1 MGATSFF
8 RVRVLMP
15 APVRDS
21 TVPPLSTSSVR
32 ICPRCRAP
40 APRGAGWEAKCPE
53 HALAFVDSR
62 ALTESGQDPLL
73 GTTLAG
79 RFTILS
85 RIGSGS
91 MGSVYRARQAA
102 VGRDVALKI
111 VRRDRAYDPET
122 KARFEREARAV
133 SRLKSPHTV
142 TAFDFGEAEDGSW
155 FLALEMLE
163 GETLGERLRRER
175 RLHWVDALKFA
186 SDALRSLAEAHS
198 QGIVHRDLKPDN
210 LFLARVHEP
219 GGVREICK
227 ILDFGIAKWVREE
240 EAPVDQ
246 LETLAGTVF
255 GTPRYMS
262 PEQAQGAPL
271 DARSDLYSLGVLLF
285 QMIAGRAPFVDD
297 DAVVVM
303 AKHIKNAPPE
313 LEEAAP
319 GVEIPLAVETVVRRA
334 LEKLPENRPASAEQ
348 MLSELEQAL
357 AASRAVES
365 GVRPHVAEAGLPES
379 LRSAERRTWLLAGLL
394 GVSLVALGALGAAAW
409 GSSLGRWSAS
419 SATSAALAVR
429 PRPSGSTSGAPA
441 LQATTPTPAPSRSPV
456 SSLENSASVGL
467 SNSSSTAQEATS
479 NERTPT
485 TEASGRAQHTPAPAK
500 KSAPKGAP
508 ASPLLRR
515 GNERYGRFD

>member
-1 MGATSFF
+1 
-8 RVRVLMP
+8 MP
-15 APVRDS
+15 APALDS
-21 TVPPLSTSSVR
+21 TLPPLSASSVR
-32 ICPRCRAP
+32 LCPRCRQPAP
-40 APRGAGWEAKCPE
+40 AGAGWDLKCAE
-53 HALAFVDSR
+53 HSLAFVDSR
-62 ALTESGQDPLL
+62 SLAESGHDPLL

-79 RFTILS
+79 RFTILA

-133 SRLKSPHTV
+133 SLLKSPHTV

-175 RLHWVDALKFA
+175 RLHWVDALRFA
-186 SDALRSLAEAHS
+186 RDALRSLAEAHS
-198 QGIVHRDLKPDN
+198 QGIIHRDLKPDN
-210 LFLARVHEP
+210 LFLARVHDP
-219 GGVREICK
+219 GGDREICK
-227 ILDFGIAKWVREE
+227 ILDFGIAKWVRDE

-271 DARSDLYSLGVLLF
+271 DARSDLYSLGVLMF
-285 QMIAGRAPFVDD
+285 QMLAGRAPFVDD

-313 LEEAAP
+313 LGEAAP
-319 GVEIPLAVETVVRRA
+319 GLEIPAAVEALVRRT
-334 LEKLPENRPASAEQ
+334 LEKLPDNRPASAEQ
-348 MLSELEQAL
+348 MLNELEHAIS
-357 AASRAVES
+357 ASRAAES
-365 GVRPHVAEAGLPES
+365 GVRPHVVEEGLPES
-379 LRSAERRTWLLAGLL
+379 LRLAERRTWLLGGLL
-394 GVSLVALGALGAAAW
+394 AAALMVVLALGLAVWAQRLERWSTTRTTASLKRVAEPPLTANASAAAKKPTPPTAAPRGDFTSGLENSVSIAAPSAVPESIVKEPVLPAVGTLHPLHAPVPGAAHKKLAPKASP
-409 GSSLGRWSAS
+409 SS
-419 SATSAALAVR
+419 
-429 PRPSGSTSGAPA
+429 
-441 LQATTPTPAPSRSPV
+441 
-456 SSLENSASVGL
+456 SSLE
-467 SNSSSTAQEATS
+467 
-479 NERTPT
+479 
-485 TEASGRAQHTPAPAK
+485 
-500 KSAPKGAP
+500 
-508 ASPLLRR
+508 RR

>member
-1 MGATSFF
+1 
-8 RVRVLMP
+8 MP
-15 APVRDS
+15 APALDS
-21 TVPPLSTSSVR
+21 TLPPLSASSVR
-32 ICPRCRAP
+32 ICPRCRQPAP
-40 APRGAGWEAKCPE
+40 AGAGWDVKCAE

-62 ALTESGQDPLL
+62 SLAESGHDPLL

-79 RFTILS
+79 RFTILA

-133 SRLKSPHTV
+133 SLLKSPHTV

-175 RLHWVDALKFA
+175 RLHWVDALRFA
-186 SDALRSLAEAHS
+186 SDALRSLAEAHG
-198 QGIVHRDLKPDN
+198 QGIIHRDLKPDN

-219 GGVREICK
+219 GGDREICK
-227 ILDFGIAKWVREE
+227 ILDFGIAKWVRDE

-271 DARSDLYSLGVLLF
+271 DARSDLYSLGVLMF
-285 QMIAGRAPFVDD
+285 QMLAGRAPFVDD

-319 GVEIPLAVETVVRRA
+319 GLQIPAAVEAIVRRT
-334 LEKLPENRPASAEQ
+334 LEKLPDNRPATAEQ
-348 MLSELEQAL
+348 MLNELEHAL
-357 AASRAVES
+357 SVSRAAES
-365 GVRPHVAEAGLPES
+365 GVRPHVAEEGLPES
-379 LRSAERRTWLLAGLL
+379 LRLAERRTWLLGGLL
-394 GVSLVALGALGAAAW
+394 AAALFVVAVLGLAVW
-409 GSSLGRWSAS
+409 GQSLRRWSAAS
-419 SATSAALAVR
+419 STSASLKLIAE
-429 PRPSGSTSGAPA
+429 PSPAAGVTTA
-441 LQATTPTPAPSRSPV
+441 LQPTTPTVAPSADSA
-456 SSLENSASVGL
+456 SGLENSVSIAGPSASVAE
-467 SNSSSTAQEATS
+467 SSAKEPAL
-479 NERTPT
+479 
-485 TEASGRAQHTPAPAK
+485 PAPGTLRPLHAHVPIAGAPNK
-500 KSAPKGAP
+500 KRAPKTSP
-508 ASPLLRR
+508 SSPLERR

>member
-1 MGATSFF
+1 
-8 RVRVLMP
+8 MP
-15 APVRDS
+15 ATALDS
-21 TVPPLSTSSVR
+21 TLPPLSASSVR
-32 ICPRCRAP
+32 LCPRCRQP
-40 APRGAGWEAKCPE
+40 APVGAGWDLKCAE
-53 HALAFVDSR
+53 HSLAFVDSR
-62 ALTESGQDPLL
+62 SLAESGHDPLL

-79 RFTILS
+79 RFTILA

-133 SRLKSPHTV
+133 SLLKSPHTV

-163 GETLGERLRRER
+163 GETLGERLRREG
-175 RLHWVDALKFA
+175 RLHWVDALRFA
-186 SDALRSLAEAHS
+186 RDALRSLAEAHA
-198 QGIVHRDLKPDN
+198 QGIIHRDLKPDN
-210 LFLARVHEP
+210 LFLARVHDP
-219 GGVREICK
+219 GGDREICK

-271 DARSDLYSLGVLLF
+271 DARSDLYSLGVLMF
-285 QMIAGRAPFVDD
+285 QMLAGRAPFVDD

-313 LEEAAP
+313 LGEAAP
-319 GVEIPLAVETVVRRA
+319 GIEIPAAVETLVRRT
-334 LEKLPENRPASAEQ
+334 LEKLPDNRPATAEQ
-348 MLSELEQAL
+348 MLNELEHAL
-357 AASRAVES
+357 SASRAAES
-365 GVRPHVAEAGLPES
+365 GVRPHVAEEGLPES
-379 LRSAERRTWLLAGLL
+379 LRLAERRTWLLGGLL
-394 GVSLVALGALGAAAW
+394 AAALMVVLALGLAVW
-409 GSSLGRWSAS
+409 GQRLERWSAKS
-419 SATSAALAVR
+419 GTTASLRRIAESPVTAEVPAAKK
-429 PRPSGSTSGAPA
+429 
-441 LQATTPTPAPSRSPV
+441 PTPPTVAAGDSASRLENSISIAAPSASVAESIVKGPV
-456 SSLENSASVGL
+456 LPAAGAVHPLHAAVPGAAHKKAAPKASSSSSSLE
-467 SNSSSTAQEATS
+467 
-479 NERTPT
+479 
-485 TEASGRAQHTPAPAK
+485 
-500 KSAPKGAP
+500 
-508 ASPLLRR
+508 RR

>member
-1 MGATSFF
+1 
-8 RVRVLMP
+8 MP
-15 APVRDS
+15 APD
-21 TVPPLSTSSVR
+21 
-32 ICPRCRAP
+32 
-40 APRGAGWEAKCPE
+40 GAGWDAKCPQ
-53 HALAFVDSR
+53 HDLSFVDARALA
-62 ALTESGQDPLL
+62 ESGQDPLL

-79 RFTILS
+79 RFTVLA

-133 SRLKSPHTV
+133 SLLKSPHTV

-175 RLHWVDALKFA
+175 RLHWVDALRFA
-186 SDALRSLAEAHS
+186 GDALRSLAEAHA
-198 QGIVHRDLKPDN
+198 QGIIHRDLKPDN

-219 GGVREICK
+219 GGDREICK
-227 ILDFGIAKWVREE
+227 ILDFGIAKWVRDED
-240 EAPVDQ
+240 APVDQ

-262 PEQAQGAPL
+262 PEQAQGAAL

-285 QMIAGRAPFVDD
+285 QMLAGRAPFVDD

-313 LEEAAP
+313 LDEAAP
-319 GVEIPLAVETVVRRA
+319 GVEIPPAIEAVVRRA

-348 MLSELEQAL
+348 MLSELVQA
-357 AASRAVES
+357 AAVSRAVES
-365 GVRPHVAEAGLPES
+365 GVRPHVAEDDLPES
-379 LRSAERRTWLLAGLL
+379 LRLAERRTWLLAALLAAALLALAAL
-394 GVSLVALGALGAAAW
+394 GVVLWRAPLK
-409 GSSLGRWSAS
+409 RWSAA
-419 SATSAALAVR
+419 SATSASLVR
-429 PRPSGSTSGAPA
+429 IPDHSAEANVTTA
-441 LQATTPTPAPSRSPV
+441 LQPAAPTLAPNESAAST
-456 SSLENSASVGL
+456 LENSASIAVP
-467 SNSSSTAQEATS
+467 STSAGSDDTFTKDTFKDAAM
-479 NERTPT
+479 P
-485 TEASGRAQHTPAPAK
+485 AAGSGHSLHAPAPAK
-500 KSAPKGAP
+500 KPAPKTSPTAP
-508 ASPLLRR
+508 LERR

>member
-1 MGATSFF
+1 
-8 RVRVLMP
+8 MP
-15 APVRDS
+15 APVLDS
-21 TVPPLSTSSVR
+21 TLPPLSASSVR
-32 ICPRCRAP
+32 ICPRCRQPAP
-40 APRGAGWEAKCPE
+40 AGAGWDVKCAE
-53 HALAFVDSR
+53 HSLAFVDSR
-62 ALTESGQDPLL
+62 CLAESGHDPLL

-79 RFTILS
+79 RFTILA

-133 SRLKSPHTV
+133 SLLKSPHTV

-175 RLHWVDALKFA
+175 RLHWVDALRLA
-186 SDALRSLAEAHS
+186 CDALRSLAEAHA
-198 QGIVHRDLKPDN
+198 QGIIHRDLKPDN
-210 LFLARVHEP
+210 LFLARVHDP
-219 GGVREICK
+219 GGDREICK
-227 ILDFGIAKWVREE
+227 ILDFGIAKWVRDE

-271 DARSDLYSLGVLLF
+271 DARSDLYSLGVLMF
-285 QMIAGRAPFVDD
+285 QMLAGRAPFVDD

-319 GVEIPLAVETVVRRA
+319 GVEIPAAVEAVVRRT

-348 MLSELEQAL
+348 MLNELEQAL
-357 AASRAVES
+357 SASRAVES

-379 LRSAERRTWLLAGLL
+379 LRLAERRTWLLASLLAAALLAVLGLGL
-394 GVSLVALGALGAAAW
+394 AVWAQPLQRWSGVSGT
-409 GSSLGRWSAS
+409 SAS
-419 SATSAALAVR
+419 LTRIPDPSRTVGVTAALQ
-429 PRPSGSTSGAPA
+429 P
-441 LQATTPTPAPSRSPV
+441 TTPTVAPIGDSASG
-456 SSLENSASVGL
+456 LENSASIAAPSARVAESTAKDGVL
-467 SNSSSTAQEATS
+467 PAAGSVHPLHTTVPGAPTRKATPKTSSSSQLE
-479 NERTPT
+479 
-485 TEASGRAQHTPAPAK
+485 
-500 KSAPKGAP
+500 
-508 ASPLLRR
+508 RR

>member
-1 MGATSFF
+1 
-8 RVRVLMP
+8 MP
-15 APVRDS
+15 APVHDS
-21 TVPPLSTSSVR
+21 THPPLSSSLAR
-32 ICPRCRAP
+32 ICPRCRTPAP
-40 APRGAGWEAKCPE
+40 AGAGWDVKCPE
-53 HALAFVDSR
+53 HQLAFVDSR
-62 ALTESGQDPLL
+62 ALAESGPDPLL

-79 RFTILS
+79 RFIILS

-91 MGSVYRARQAA
+91 MGSVYRARQVA

-133 SRLKSPHTV
+133 SMLKSPHTV

-175 RLHWVDALKFA
+175 RLHWVDALRFA
-186 SDALRSLAEAHS
+186 GDALRSLAEAHA
-198 QGIVHRDLKPDN
+198 QGIIHRDLKPDN
-210 LFLARVHEP
+210 LFLARVLDP
-219 GGVREICK
+219 SGDREICK
-227 ILDFGIAKWVREE
+227 ILDFGIAKWVRDED
-240 EAPVDQ
+240 APVDQ

-262 PEQAQGAPL
+262 PEQAQGATL

-285 QMIAGRAPFVDD
+285 QMLTGRAPFVDD

-319 GVEIPLAVETVVRRA
+319 GVEIPLAVESVVRRA
-334 LEKLPENRPASAEQ
+334 LEKLPENRPATAER

-365 GVRPHVAEAGLPES
+365 GVRPHVSDEDLPES
-379 LRSAERRTWLLAGLL
+379 LRLAARRTWLLGSLL
-394 GVSLVALGALGAAAW
+394 AVSLLAVVALGLVVW
-409 GSSLGRWSAS
+409 GVPFKRWSTAA
-419 SATSAALAVR
+419 ATSAARVRTPGQPQSLGVTTASQPAAPTLA
-429 PRPSGSTSGAPA
+429 PTSDSASG
-441 LQATTPTPAPSRSPV
+441 
-456 SSLENSASVGL
+456 LENSVALVAPGGSV
-467 SNSSSTAQEATS
+467 SSAEVTANDAVM
-479 NERTPT
+479 PA
-485 TEASGRAQHTPAPAK
+485 EASARSLHAPAPGA
-500 KSAPKGAP
+500 APARKPATKTAP
-508 ASPLLRR
+508 ASPLERR

>member
-1 MGATSFF
+1 
-8 RVRVLMP
+8 MP
-15 APVRDS
+15 ATAPES
-21 TVPPLSTSSVR
+21 TQPPLSMRSVR
-32 ICPRCRAP
+32 VCPKCRTLAP
-40 APRGAGWEAKCPE
+40 AGAGWEATCPE
-53 HALAFVDSR
+53 HGLAFVESR
-62 ALTESGQDPLL
+62 ALAESGHDPLL

-85 RIGSGS
+85 RIGAGS

-133 SRLKSPHTV
+133 SLLKSPNTV

-175 RLHWVDALKFA
+175 RLHWA
-186 SDALRSLAEAHS
+186 DALRFVAEALNSLAEAHA
-198 QGIVHRDLKPDN
+198 QGIIHRDLKPDN
-210 LFLARVHEP
+210 LFLARVHGP
-219 GGVREICK
+219 SGGHEQCK
-227 ILDFGIAKWVREE
+227 ILDFGIAKWVREDE
-240 EAPVDQ
+240 GAPVDQ

-285 QMIAGRAPFVDD
+285 QMLAGRAPFVDD

-319 GVEIPLAVETVVRRA
+319 GVEIPLPVEAVVRRA
-334 LEKLPENRPASAEQ
+334 LEKLPENRPATAEQ
-348 MLSELEQAL
+348 MLSEIEQAV
-357 AASRAVES
+357 AASRAIES
-365 GVRPHVAEAGLPES
+365 GVRLHVSSDDLPES
-379 LRSAERRTWLLAGLL
+379 LRLAERRTW
-394 GVSLVALGALGAAAW
+394 VLGALLAAAVIALV
-409 GSSLGRWSAS
+409 GLGLAVRGRSAKS
-419 SATSAALAVR
+419 APSTAAAAPPTAERARGADDTAASQPGTPTVAPSATSDTALENSAALA
-429 PRPSGSTSGAPA
+429 PA
-441 LQATTPTPAPSRSPV
+441 DASVTAPS
-456 SSLENSASVGL
+456 
-467 SNSSSTAQEATS
+467 
-479 NERTPT
+479 
-485 TEASGRAQHTPAPAK
+485 EASQEPSPTAAGPTRSRSTPPAAPTK
-500 KSAPKGAP
+500 KSATKP
-508 ASPLLRR
+508 ASTSPLERR